1 MSADKT
7 IAGAVSTMWGL
18 VLDHLVDKH
27 AQTVAST
34 RVNPEG
40 GVARTPQGVL
50 VTSKEL
56 YLQVLL
62 NADGNYT
69 NDGYQKRMEQSFG
82 AIFLGMDWGP
92 EYEKEST
99 PANAAIGK
107 VTRRD
112 AFEITLKETRAA
124 LPTVPAP
131 SGIVDI
137 QVLSDIVL
145 AKVCSHYFDIPDGV
159 YVKAGGFGVSNLVPP
174 GVCPA
179 DYTPPSAYIFHPDPD
194 ALLSFL
200 GQRTGQILR
209 ESVGKYVA
217 NKRASGQLPTAP
229 LAHALFEQFPD
240 PKDNDLLA
248 RTIIGVMTGALPTIN
263 GNLVTTVKSWQRT
276 ATLMALGA
284 QLKANAQTDEFTKA
298 HEVVEPSL
306 RQAMQM
312 QPTPDFIWRTATKD
326 HTLGTKNPVQVKAGD
341 KIYLSIVQAT
351 QSDLQSG
358 SNDVCPIFGGDR
370 SKTPHPIHACPGF
383 EMGFGILLGVTYGV
397 VDRQAAMAPPVPL
410 NPPQTQSPQQT
421 RSAGG

>member
-1 MSADKT
+1 
-7 IAGAVSTMWGL
+7 MWGL

-27 AQTVAST
+27 NQAVATT

-40 GVARTPQGVL
+40 GVARTADGVV

-69 NDGYQKRMEQSFG
+69 NAGYQKRMEQSFG
-82 AIFLGMDWGP
+82 PIFLGMDWTP
-92 EYEKEST
+92 EYVKEST
-99 PANAAIGK
+99 PANAAIGR

-112 AFEITLKETRAA
+112 AFEVTLKEARAA

-131 SGIVDI
+131 GGIVDI
-137 QVLSDIVL
+137 LALSDIVL

-159 YVKAGGFGVSNLVPP
+159 YVKAGGFGLSNLMSP

-179 DYTPPSAYIFHPDPD
+179 DYTAPSAYIFHPDPD
-194 ALLSFL
+194 PILTFV

-209 ESVGKYVA
+209 ESVNKYVA
-217 NKRASGQLPTAP
+217 DKRESGELPTAP
-229 LAHALFEQFPD
+229 LTRALFEQFPD
-240 PKDNDLLA
+240 PNDNDLLA

-263 GNLVTTVKSWQRT
+263 GNLVGVVKAWQRT

-284 QLKANAQTDEFTKA
+284 KFKASTESDDFRKA
-298 HEVVEPSL
+298 HEVIELPM

-312 QPTPDFIWRTATKD
+312 QPTPDFIWRLAKKD
-326 HTLGTKNPVQVKAGD
+326 HTLGTKNPVQVKAGE

-351 QSDLQSG
+351 QEDLRAGSD
-358 SNDVCPIFGGDR
+358 DVCPIFGGDR
-370 SKTPHPIHACPGF
+370 SKDPHPIHACPGF
-383 EMGFGILLGVTYGV
+383 EMGFGILLGIVYGV
-397 VDRQAAMAPPVPL
+397 VEHGAKV
-410 NPPQTQSPQQT
+410 
-421 RSAGG
+421 AG

>member
-1 MSADKT
+1 MSSDTDPSALKGNAIT
-7 IAGAVSTMWGL
+7 GGLSAMWGL

-27 AQTVAST
+27 AQAVAAT

-40 GVARTPQGVL
+40 GVARTPDGVV

-62 NADGNYT
+62 NADDNYT
-69 NDGYQKRMEQSFG
+69 NAGYQKRMEQSFG
-82 AIFLGMDWGP
+82 PIFLGMDWTP
-92 EYEKEST
+92 EYVKEST
-99 PANAAIGK
+99 PTNAAIGR

-112 AFEITLKETRAA
+112 AFEVTLKEARAA
-124 LPTVPAP
+124 LPSVPAP
-131 SGIVDI
+131 GGIVDI
-137 QVLSDIVL
+137 QALSDIVL

-159 YVKAGGFGVSNLVPP
+159 YVKAGGFGISNFAPP

-194 ALLSFL
+194 PLLTFA

-209 ESVGKYVA
+209 ESVNKYVA
-217 NKRASGQLPTAP
+217 DKRASGQLPTAQ
-229 LAHALFEQFPD
+229 LTRALFEQFPD
-240 PKDNDLLA
+240 PNDNDLLA

-263 GNLVTTVKSWQRT
+263 GNLVGVVKAWQRT

-284 QLKANAQTDEFTKA
+284 KFKASTQSDDFLRA
-298 HEVVEPSL
+298 HEVIELPM

-312 QPTPDFIWRTATKD
+312 QPTPDFIWRLAKKD

-351 QSDLQSG
+351 QEDLRAGSD
-358 SNDVCPIFGGDR
+358 DVCPIFGGDR
-370 SKTPHPIHACPGF
+370 SKDPHPIHSCPGF
-383 EMGFGILLGVTYGV
+383 EMGFGILLGIAYGV
-397 VDRQAAMAPPVPL
+397 VEHGAKAAL
-410 NPPQTQSPQQT
+410 
-421 RSAGG
+421 

>member
-1 MSADKT
+1 MSSDTDQSAMKGNA
-7 IAGAVSTMWGL
+7 IKGGLSAMWGL

-27 AQTVAST
+27 AQAVAAT

-40 GVARTPQGVL
+40 GVARTPDGVV

-62 NADGNYT
+62 NADDNYT
-69 NDGYQKRMEQSFG
+69 NAGYQKRMEQSFG
-82 AIFLGMDWGP
+82 PTFLGMDWTP
-92 EYEKEST
+92 EYVKEST
-99 PANAAIGK
+99 PTNAAIGR

-112 AFEITLKETRAA
+112 AFEVTLKEARAA
-124 LPTVPAP
+124 LPSVPAP
-131 SGIVDI
+131 GGIVDI
-137 QVLSDIVL
+137 QALSDIVL

-159 YVKAGGFGVSNLVPP
+159 YVKAGGFGISNFAPP

-194 ALLSFL
+194 PLLTFA

-209 ESVGKYVA
+209 ESVNKYVA
-217 NKRASGQLPTAP
+217 DKRASGQLPTAQ
-229 LAHALFEQFPD
+229 LTRALFEQFPD
-240 PKDNDLLA
+240 PNDNDLLA

-263 GNLVTTVKSWQRT
+263 GNLVGVVKAWQRT

-284 QLKANAQTDEFTKA
+284 KFKASTQSDDFLRA
-298 HEVVEPSL
+298 HEVIELPM

-312 QPTPDFIWRTATKD
+312 QPTPDFIWRLAKKD

-351 QSDLQSG
+351 QEDLRAGSD
-358 SNDVCPIFGGDR
+358 DVCPIFGGDR
-370 SKTPHPIHACPGF
+370 SKDPHPIHSCPGF
-383 EMGFGILLGVTYGV
+383 EMGFGILLGIAYGV
-397 VDRQAAMAPPVPL
+397 VEHGARAAL
-410 NPPQTQSPQQT
+410 
-421 RSAGG
+421 

>member
-1 MSADKT
+1 MSSDTDQSALKGNA
-7 IAGAVSTMWGL
+7 IEGGLSAMWGL

-27 AQTVAST
+27 AQAVAAT

-40 GVARTPQGVL
+40 GVARTPDGVV

-62 NADGNYT
+62 NADDNYT
-69 NDGYQKRMEQSFG
+69 NAGYQKRMEQSFG
-82 AIFLGMDWGP
+82 PIFLGMDWTP
-92 EYEKEST
+92 EYVKEST
-99 PANAAIGK
+99 PTNAAIGR

-112 AFEITLKETRAA
+112 AFEVTLKEARAA
-124 LPTVPAP
+124 LPSVPAP
-131 SGIVDI
+131 GGIVDI
-137 QVLSDIVL
+137 QALSDIVL

-159 YVKAGGFGVSNLVPP
+159 YVKAGGFGISNFAPP

-194 ALLSFL
+194 PLLTFA

-209 ESVGKYVA
+209 ESVNKYVA
-217 NKRASGQLPTAP
+217 DKRASGQLPTAQ
-229 LAHALFEQFPD
+229 LTRALFEQFPD
-240 PKDNDLLA
+240 PNDNDLLA

-263 GNLVTTVKSWQRT
+263 GNLVGVVKAWQRT

-284 QLKANAQTDEFTKA
+284 KFKASTQSDDFLRA
-298 HEVVEPSL
+298 HEVIELPM

-312 QPTPDFIWRTATKD
+312 QPTPDFIWRLAKKD

-351 QSDLQSG
+351 QEDLRAGSD
-358 SNDVCPIFGGDR
+358 DVCPIFGGDR
-370 SKTPHPIHACPGF
+370 SKDPHPIHSCPGF
-383 EMGFGILLGVTYGV
+383 EMGFGILLGIAYGV
-397 VDRQAAMAPPVPL
+397 VEHGAKAAL
-410 NPPQTQSPQQT
+410 
-421 RSAGG
+421 

>member
-1 MSADKT
+1 MSSDTDQSALKGKA
-7 IAGAVSTMWGL
+7 IEGGLSAMWGL

-27 AQTVAST
+27 AQAVAAT

-40 GVARTPQGVL
+40 GVARTPDGVV

-62 NADGNYT
+62 NADDNYT
-69 NDGYQKRMEQSFG
+69 NAGYQKRMEQSFG
-82 AIFLGMDWGP
+82 PIFLGMDWTP
-92 EYEKEST
+92 EYVKEST
-99 PANAAIGK
+99 PTNAAIGR

-112 AFEITLKETRAA
+112 AFEVTLKEARAA
-124 LPTVPAP
+124 LPSVPAP
-131 SGIVDI
+131 GGVVDI
-137 QVLSDIVL
+137 QALSDIVL

-159 YVKAGGFGVSNLVPP
+159 YVKAGGFGISNFVPP

-194 ALLSFL
+194 PLLTFA

-209 ESVGKYVA
+209 ESVNKYVA
-217 NKRASGQLPTAP
+217 EKRASGQLPTAQ
-229 LAHALFEQFPD
+229 LTRALFEQFPD
-240 PKDNDLLA
+240 PNDNDLLA

-263 GNLVTTVKSWQRT
+263 GNLVGVVKAWQRT

-284 QLKANAQTDEFTKA
+284 KFKASTQSDDFLRA
-298 HEVVEPSL
+298 HEVIELPM

-312 QPTPDFIWRTATKD
+312 QPTPDFIWRLAKKD

-351 QSDLQSG
+351 QEDLRAGSD
-358 SNDVCPIFGGDR
+358 DVCPIFGGDR
-370 SKTPHPIHACPGF
+370 SKDPHPIHSCPGF
-383 EMGFGILLGVTYGV
+383 EMGFGILLGIAYGV
-397 VDRQAAMAPPVPL
+397 VEHGAKAAL
-410 NPPQTQSPQQT
+410 
-421 RSAGG
+421 

>member
-1 MSADKT
+1 MSSDTDQSAMKGNA
-7 IAGAVSTMWGL
+7 IEGGLSAMWGL

-27 AQTVAST
+27 AQAVAAT

-40 GVARTPQGVL
+40 GVARTPDGVV

-62 NADGNYT
+62 NADDNYT
-69 NDGYQKRMEQSFG
+69 NAGYQKRMEQSFG
-82 AIFLGMDWGP
+82 PIFLGMDWTP
-92 EYEKEST
+92 EYVKEST
-99 PANAAIGK
+99 PTNAAIGR

-112 AFEITLKETRAA
+112 AFEVTLKEARAA
-124 LPTVPAP
+124 LPSVPAP
-131 SGIVDI
+131 GGMVDI
-137 QVLSDIVL
+137 QALSDIVL

-159 YVKAGGFGVSNLVPP
+159 YVKAGGFGISNFVPP

-194 ALLSFL
+194 PLLTFA

-209 ESVGKYVA
+209 ESVNKYVA
-217 NKRASGQLPTAP
+217 DKRASGQLPTAQ
-229 LAHALFEQFPD
+229 LTRALFEQFPD
-240 PKDNDLLA
+240 PNDNDLLA

-263 GNLVTTVKSWQRT
+263 GNLVGVVKAWQRT

-284 QLKANAQTDEFTKA
+284 KFKASTESDDFLRA
-298 HEVVEPSL
+298 HEVIELPM

-312 QPTPDFIWRTATKD
+312 QPTPDFIWRLAKKD

-351 QSDLQSG
+351 QEDLRAGSD
-358 SNDVCPIFGGDR
+358 DVCPIFGGDR
-370 SKTPHPIHACPGF
+370 SKNPHPIHSCPGF
-383 EMGFGILLGVTYGV
+383 EMGFGILLGIVYGV
-397 VDRQAAMAPPVPL
+397 VEHGAKAAL
-410 NPPQTQSPQQT
+410 
-421 RSAGG
+421 

>member
-1 MSADKT
+1 MSADTDQSGFKAT
-7 IAGAVSTMWGL
+7 AIAGGLSTMWGL

-27 AQTVAST
+27 VQAVAGT
-34 RVNPEG
+34 KVDPEG
-40 GVARTPQGVL
+40 GVARTPHGVV

-69 NDGYQKRMEQSFG
+69 NAGYQKRMEQSFG
-82 AIFLGMDWGP
+82 PIYLGMDWDT
-92 EYEKEST
+92 EYEKQSM
-99 PANAAIGK
+99 PANAAIGRI
-107 VTRRD
+107 TRQD
-112 AFEITLKETRAA
+112 AFEVTLKETRAA

-131 SGIVDI
+131 SGTVDI
-137 QVLSDIVL
+137 QALSDIVL

-194 ALLSFL
+194 PLLSFI

-217 NKRASGQLPTAP
+217 DKRASGQLPTAP
-229 LAHALFEQFPD
+229 LASALFEQFPD

-276 ATLMALGA
+276 ATMTVLGA
-284 QLKANAQTDEFTKA
+284 QLKANTQTDEFTKA

-312 QPTPDFIWRTATKD
+312 QPTPDFIWRTAKKD

-351 QSDLQSG
+351 QSDLKSG

-370 SKTPHPIHACPGF
+370 SKTPHPIHSCPGF
-383 EMGFGILLGVTYGV
+383 EMGFGILLGDTYGV
-397 VDRQAAMAPPVPL
+397 VDHQAK
-410 NPPQTQSPQQT
+410 
-421 RSAGG
+421 AGG

>member
-1 MSADKT
+1 MSADTDQSGFKAT
-7 IAGAVSTMWGL
+7 AIAGGLSTMWGL

-27 AQTVAST
+27 VQAVAGT
-34 RVNPEG
+34 KVDPEG
-40 GVARTPQGVL
+40 GVARTPHGVV

-69 NDGYQKRMEQSFG
+69 NAGYQKRMEQSFG
-82 AIFLGMDWGP
+82 PIYLGMDWDT
-92 EYEKEST
+92 EYEKQST
-99 PANAAIGK
+99 PANAAIGRI
-107 VTRRD
+107 TRQD
-112 AFEITLKETRAA
+112 AFEVTLKETRAA

-131 SGIVDI
+131 SGTVDI
-137 QVLSDIVL
+137 QALSDIVL

-194 ALLSFL
+194 PLLSFI

-217 NKRASGQLPTAP
+217 DKRASGQLPTAP
-229 LAHALFEQFPD
+229 LASALFEQFPD

-276 ATLMALGA
+276 ATMTVLGA
-284 QLKANAQTDEFTKA
+284 QLKANTQTDEFTKA

-312 QPTPDFIWRTATKD
+312 QPTPDFIWRTAKKD

-351 QSDLQSG
+351 QSDLKSG

-370 SKTPHPIHACPGF
+370 SKTPHPIHSCPGF

-397 VDRQAAMAPPVPL
+397 VDHQAKP
-410 NPPQTQSPQQT
+410 
-421 RSAGG
+421 GG

>member
-1 MSADKT
+1 MSADFDPSSLKGSA
-7 IAGAVSTMWGL
+7 IAGGLSAMWGL
-18 VLDHLVDKH
+18 VLDHLVDRH
-27 AQTVAST
+27 AQAVTGGRISVD
-34 RVNPEG
+34 G
-40 GVARTPQGVL
+40 GVARTPDGVV

-69 NDGYQKRMEQSFG
+69 NAGYQKRMEQSFG

-99 PANAAIGK
+99 PANAAIGR
-107 VTRRD
+107 VTRRE

-131 SGIVDI
+131 GGLVDI
-137 QVLSDIVL
+137 QALSDIVL
-145 AKVCSHYFDIPDGV
+145 AKVCSHYFDIPDGIH
-159 YVKAGGFGVSNLVPP
+159 VKAGGFGVSNLVPP

-179 DYTPPSAYIFHPDPD
+179 DYTFPSAYIFHPDPD
-194 ALLSFL
+194 AFLSFI

-217 NKRASGQLPTAP
+217 DKRASAQLPTAP
-229 LAHALFEQFPD
+229 LTRALFEQFPD
-240 PKDNDLLA
+240 PRDNDLLA

-263 GNLVTTVKSWQRT
+263 GNLVTTVKAWQRT
-276 ATLMALGA
+276 ATLMALQG
-284 QLKANAQTDEFTKA
+284 QFKANTQTDEFAKA
-298 HEVVEPSL
+298 HEVIEPPL

-312 QPTPDFIWRTATKD
+312 QPTPDFIWRTAKKD

-351 QSDLQSG
+351 QEDLRSG
-358 SNDVCPIFGGDR
+358 NNDICPIFGGDR

-383 EMGFGILLGVTYGV
+383 EMGFGILLGVVYGL
-397 VDRQAAMAPPVPL
+397 VDDAAK
-410 NPPQTQSPQQT
+410 
-421 RSAGG
+421 AGR